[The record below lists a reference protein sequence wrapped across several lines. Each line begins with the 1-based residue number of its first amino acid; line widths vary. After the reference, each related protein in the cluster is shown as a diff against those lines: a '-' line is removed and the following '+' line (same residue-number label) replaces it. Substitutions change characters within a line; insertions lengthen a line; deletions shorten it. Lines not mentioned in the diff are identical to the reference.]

1 VPTAT
6 TRPPLDGKSLQ
17 TLYPL
22 VDRAVGAWTAGYDGK
37 GVGVAVIDSGTTLTS
52 DLDNPKRL
60 EQDKL
65 KGQQDGSALNDP
77 YGPAPSSPGSSAATA
92 STATTSASH
101 RTRT

>member
-1 VPTAT
+1 MTLAVSGWTAWVACKEQA
-6 TRPPLDGKSLQ
+6 R
-17 TLYPL
+17 
-22 VDRAVGAWTAGYDGK
+22 AGYDGK
-37 GVGVAVIDSGTTLTS
+37 GVGVAVIDSGTTLTA